1 MSHETATPNGDETS
15 ARDAVADERDHA
27 ADDREAALEVRESR
41 VEAVLA
47 SQADRDTNAR
57 KILHE
62 ADHRDE
68 VSDSRD
74 TAAADREVAASRAAF
89 LAQKHASDQQPE
101 VRRAA
106 ALDRIHSKSDRASAA
121 TDRVELAGEVA
132 VVADE
137 TATDD

>member
-47 SQADRDTNAR
+47 SQPDRDTNAR

-68 VSDSRD
+68 VSDAPTRQPL
-74 TAAADREVAASRAAF
+74 TA
-89 LAQKHASDQQPE
+89 K
-101 VRRAA
+101 
-106 ALDRIHSKSDRASAA
+106 
-121 TDRVELAGEVA
+121 
-132 VVADE
+132 
-137 TATDD
+137 